1 MKKMLTVILMIL
13 AVVVFTSAC
22 TSNQAAGQ
30 GAQSVQN
37 VKAVDSKK
45 NTFASTY
52 LTNIDKDAEMYV
64 ADFDFNQYLLDSG
77 AISIERLGTV
87 LDSETRIAARYPNG
101 IITLYEFEGDR
112 SNPSSYGYLEQVSIF
127 VAEDGYDLNIDY
139 GGASSEDENG
149 IASEWFHYFRLGG
162 TTELTNDPKFEE
174 AYDYAHCKFFTVKPN
189 GIYYVEAKNG
199 QKSLLVVPDYFD
211 KGFKASI
218 LPYINMK
225 DPSFRKDPMEGKLM
239 GHSDI
244 R

>member
-1 MKKMLTVILMIL
+1 MKKMLTVMIL

-22 TSNQAAGQ
+22 ASNQAAGQ
-30 GAQSVQN
+30 GAPSVQN
-37 VKAVDSKK
+37 VKAANNKK
-45 NTFASTY
+45 DAFASTY
-52 LTNIDKDAEMYV
+52 LSNIDKDAETYI

-77 AISIERLGTV
+77 AISVERMNEW
-87 LDSETRIAARYPNG
+87 LDSNTMIAARYPNG

-112 SNPSSYGYLEQVSIF
+112 SNPSSYGYLEQISVF
-127 VAEDGYDLNIDY
+127 VAEDGYDPNIDY
-139 GGASSEDENG
+139 DGITSEQENG